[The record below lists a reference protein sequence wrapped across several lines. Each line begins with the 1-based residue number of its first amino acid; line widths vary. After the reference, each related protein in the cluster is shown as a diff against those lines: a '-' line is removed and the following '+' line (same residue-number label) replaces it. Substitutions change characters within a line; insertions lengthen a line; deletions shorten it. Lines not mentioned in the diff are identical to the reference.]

1 MRTDRLSVSVVT
13 IAVLLAAVATASAH
27 AFLERA
33 DPRVGSTV
41 RTSPDKVRLW
51 FTQRLEPAYSRAE
64 VFEGAGQ
71 RVGLGPSVLDPGDR
85 ALLTIA
91 IPPLP
96 PGRYRVHWRVLSV
109 DTHITEGDFT
119 FTVAR

>member
-1 MRTDRLSVSVVT
+1 MTTGRLRVSVV
-13 IAVLLAAVATASAH
+13 AFAASLAAGATVNAH

-41 RTSPDKVRLW
+41 RSSPDRVRLW

-64 VFEGAGQ
+64 VLDDAGRRIDLGASA
-71 RVGLGPSVLDPGDR
+71 LEPGDR
-85 ALLTIA
+85 ALLTVA

-109 DTHITEGDFT
+109 DTHVTEGDFT
-119 FTVAR
+119 FAIAK